1 MNLSKLGVLGL
12 LCCGAGVHAQTDTA
26 RSRPHPNS
34 AAAQL
39 ESDGYSSYELLAPG
53 SGKFRI
59 LYEVSATTPGATY
72 YFNPIRKGS
81 RASDERVVDLA
92 TGKPLQFA
100 VVGGDEARRSGLPDA
115 DLEGEYV
122 RVALARPVPAGGGEG
137 RILIDKTYE
146 DAKSYYLEGET
157 IVFER
162 SLGIDRNSI
171 VLPRGYRLVSCN
183 VPAQVLQDAD
193 GRIRISFWDVSA
205 AAAPLVLKA
214 RPSAPAAGRSSIPK
228 ERLVERAHQTREIVY
243 HLQQP
248 ETHRF
253 DLHHDY
259 TETKPGTT
267 TYVNIV
273 RPGSRVDNPSGL
285 NLDTGAPLRAQVL
298 RGAAVSRAAPETEG
312 VTAET
317 EAVVFSFAAVPPG
330 GSARLRIAE
339 TYTDPER
346 YKLVGDELV
355 WDRSFGR
362 AANAVV
368 LPAGWA
374 LTNSSMPAIANELA
388 DGRIRLDFLN
398 PRPDELRVLITARR
412 IPAPG
417 AKIGARRKLVQTSS
431 RSATASTSTRKP
443 W

>member
-1 MNLSKLGVLGL
+1 MNLVPVSALGL
-12 LCCGAGVHAQTDTA
+12 LCWGAAVHAQTA
-26 RSRPHPNS
+26 SAQSSPPPNS

-39 ESDGYSSYELLAPG
+39 ESDGYTRYELLAPG

-59 LYEVSATTPGATY
+59 LYEVSATTPGATS

-92 TGKPLQFA
+92 SGRPLQFEI
-100 VVGGDEARRSGLPDA
+100 VSGNKARESGLPDA
-115 DLEGEYV
+115 DAEGEYV
-122 RVALARPVPAGGGEG
+122 KVTLARPVPAGGGEG

-146 DAKSYYLEGET
+146 DSKSYYLEGET

-162 SLGIDRNSI
+162 SLGIDRNAV
-171 VLPRGYRLVSCN
+171 VLPSGYRLVSSN
-183 VPAQVLQDAD
+183 IPAQVLQDPD
-193 GRIRISFWDVSA
+193 GRIRISFWDTSP

-214 RPSAPAAGRSSIPK
+214 RPSAPAAGASRAPA
-228 ERLVERAHQTREIVY
+228 ERLAERAHQTREIVY

-259 TETKPGTT
+259 TETNAGTT
-267 TYVNIV
+267 TYVNLV
-273 RPGSRVDNPSGL
+273 RPGSRVDNPSGR

-298 RGAAVSRAAPETEG
+298 RGPAISKAAPGTEG
-312 VTAET
+312 VTAES
-317 EAVVFSFAAVPPG
+317 EAVVFSFAPVPAG
-330 GSARLRIAE
+330 GSARLRITE

-346 YKLVGDELV
+346 YKLVGDELI

-362 AANAVV
+362 PANAVV

-374 LTNSSMPAIANELA
+374 LTNSSMLAIASELP

-412 IPAPG
+412 IPGG
-417 AKIGARRKLVQTSS
+417 AVKSE
-431 RSATASTSTRKP
+431 ASGLPR
-443 W
+443 